1 MKVLQIAAAATH
13 RAVQRPLVRLLA
25 ATVLVGAT
33 AVLVAGCFGGG
44 AGSSQPGTESA
55 ATFVRRI
62 TTEFSRGQ
70 SGRLWDELLPADQRV
85 VTRARFVGCQA
96 NEGWNL
102 RSIKVLETYDDPV
115 HVGATSFQAKAVSV
129 RATSDDGVTTATM
142 HAVSVNG
149 RWHWVLQSSD
159 REAYKSGKCPRTG

>member
-1 MKVLQIAAAATH
+1 MKALQAATPSST
-13 RAVQRPLVRLLA
+13 RSRPARIVA
-25 ATVLVGAT
+25 ASVAACATVLLG
-33 AVLVAGCFGGG
+33 LGCGG
-44 AGSSQPGTESA
+44 GSSQSTTESPSD
-55 ATFVRRI
+55 FVRRI

-102 RSIKVLETYDDPV
+102 KAVKVIDAYDDPV
-115 HVGATSFQAKAVSV
+115 AVGAKTLPSKAVSV
-129 RATSDDGVTTATM
+129 RVTSDDGITTATM

-149 RWHWVLQSSD
+149 KWRWVLQSSD
-159 REAYKSGKCPRTG
+159 RTAYATGKCPRSSG